1 MVVDSKRG
9 RKETHS
15 TVVRWILAYVDVDGN
30 LSHRTGACKSDSIAE
45 QVDEDLRQSSGV
57 GLDALEAH
65 VVQRLERVP
74 VNE

>member
-1 MVVDSKRG
+1 MGDDCKGG

-15 TVVRWILAYVDVDGN
+15 TVVRWILAYVNVDGD
-30 LSHRTGACKSDSIAE
+30 LSHRTRACEPDSVAE
-45 QVDEDLRQSSGV
+45 QVDKDLRQSSGV